1 MSLSKWVF
9 AEFYD
14 LLNAVVE
21 SKVVPYREMTAGQ
34 CRGRV
39 LEIGG
44 GTGANLKY
52 LDRCVSIDATE
63 PDPHMRKKFSA
74 NAIKIGTNA
83 SLTSYYG
90 EDLGYLDCTFDSV
103 FTTLVLCMVDDVEQ
117 VIDEAYRVL
126 KPGGVFY
133 FYEHVI
139 STKRFGHTFQTI
151 LDPCWQFFTTGCHLK
166 RDLKRALMKSN
177 FEKVK
182 IWDFDLEINTLI
194 KIPNIVGSA
203 RKL

>member
-1 MSLSKWVF
+1 MYAFF

-21 SKVVPYREMTAGQ
+21 SKVVPYREMTSGQ

-74 NAIKIGTNA
+74 NATKIGTNA

-103 FTTLVLCMVDDVEQ
+103 FTTLVLCMVDDVDQ

-133 FYEHVI
+133 FYEHVKSSDRI
-139 STKRFGHTFQTI
+139 RSRFE
-151 LDPCWQFFTTGCHLK
+151 DY
-166 RDLKRALMKSN
+166 
-177 FEKVK
+177 
-182 IWDFDLEINTLI
+182 INPLWKYLT
-194 KIPNIVGSA
+194 NWS
-203 RKL
+203 